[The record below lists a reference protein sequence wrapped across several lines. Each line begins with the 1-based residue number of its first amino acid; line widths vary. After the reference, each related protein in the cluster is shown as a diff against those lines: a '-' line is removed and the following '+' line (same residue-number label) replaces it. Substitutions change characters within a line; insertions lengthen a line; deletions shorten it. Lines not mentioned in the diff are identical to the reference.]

1 MQRIINKFGSCSSIM
16 HKRCRNTELFL
27 VRIFLY
33 YPIFRIISFPVLP
46 VFSCIFLY
54 YFLCCPYY
62 PNTGKYRLEKTPY
75 LNTFHAVVVTL
86 KTIINNKKWKNVWI
100 LLFLSSS
107 RWTLWRIF
115 FGNPR
120 DNMDSFLYL
129 PTVVVTNVD
138 YIKRTIHKAIH
149 KSTCN

>member
-1 MQRIINKFGSCSSIM
+1 MPKYGVIFGPYFPVLSDFPYYLFSCI
-16 HKRCRNTELFL
+16 

-33 YPIFRIISFPVLP
+33 FPVLLP
-46 VFSCIFLY
+46 VLSVLS
-54 YFLCCPYY
+54 
-62 PNTGKYRLEKTPY
+62 KYRLEKTPY

-100 LLFLSSS
+100 LLLLSSS

-138 YIKRTIHKAIH
+138 YIKRTIHTAIH
-149 KSTCN
+149 KSICN

>member
-16 HKRCRNTELFL
+16 HKRCLNTELFL

-33 YPIFRIISFPVLP
+33 YPVFRIISFPVLP

-62 PNTGKYRLEKTPY
+62 PNAGKYRLEKTPY

-138 YIKRTIHKAIH
+138 YIKRNIHKAIH
-149 KSTCN
+149 KSTCD